1 MHNNREEH
9 SNHRQEQ
16 VKQNLDLIKHFFTYK
31 NDKVIELR
39 RSDNG

>member
-16 VKQNLDLIKHFFTYK
+16 VKQNLDLIKHFTYK